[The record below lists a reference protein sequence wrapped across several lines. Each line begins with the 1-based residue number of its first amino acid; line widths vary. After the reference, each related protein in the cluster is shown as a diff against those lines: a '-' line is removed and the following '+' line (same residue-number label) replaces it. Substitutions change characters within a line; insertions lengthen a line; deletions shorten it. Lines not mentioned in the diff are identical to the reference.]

1 MYVLFLLKATI
12 RDKKGQHIQHRF
24 GAQAITTEPFESHK
38 MSYYGGVEG
47 GGTHSK
53 LIVCNETG
61 EEVVAVNGPAT
72 NHWMIGI
79 PECANRI
86 ARMVADAKQKANLSD
101 HVRLRSLGLS
111 LSGCEDE
118 ITNKRLEDEIAS
130 KQLADH
136 YVICSDT
143 LGSIATATAA
153 GGMVLIAGTGS
164 NSFLRN
170 ADGETFNCGGWGHML
185 GDEGGAW
192 WISHRMIKVVFDDM
206 DNLAKA
212 PADTSVG
219 WSLIQKHFG
228 VQTRSDLLQHCY
240 GCFDKSKFAKLCEM
254 LASAANDGDE
264 LCRWVFVEAGR
275 NLGRMAQALLQRAGA
290 KMINQP
296 WVDVVCVGSVWK
308 SWNLLQSG
316 FTDVESSVELR
327 LVRLK
332 QTMAL
337 GAMYLACDKVSA
349 GIKRDY
355 EQNVTEFYRVNTKTL
370 PKHPTN
376 GHNTSNGLK

>member
-1 MYVLFLLKATI
+1 MF
-12 RDKKGQHIQHRF
+12 
-24 GAQAITTEPFESHK
+24 
-38 MSYYGGVEG
+38 YYGGVEG

-53 LIVCNETG
+53 LIVCDERG
-61 EEVVAVNGPAT
+61 EEVVVVNGPAT

-86 ARMVADAKQKANLSD
+86 AQMVADAKQKANLSD
-101 HVRLRSLGLS
+101 DIRLRSLGLS

-118 ITNKRLEDEIAS
+118 ITNKRLEDEIS
-130 KQLADH
+130 TKQLADH

-164 NSFLRN
+164 NAFLRN
-170 ADGETFNCGGWGHML
+170 ADGVTFNCGGWGHML

-192 WISHRMIKVVFDDM
+192 WISHRMIKMVYDEM

-212 PADTSVG
+212 PADISIG
-219 WSLIQKHFG
+219 WELIRKHFE
-228 VQTRSDLLQHCY
+228 VQTRSDLLRHCY
-240 GCFDKSKFAKLCEM
+240 GCFDKSKFAKLCEK
-254 LASAANDGDE
+254 LAVAANDGDE

-275 NLGRMAQALLQRAGA
+275 NLGRMAQALLERAGPE
-290 KMINQP
+290 MTSQD

-308 SWNLLQSG
+308 SWNLLRDGFEDVDSG
-316 FTDVESSVELR
+316 VELR
-327 LVRLK
+327 LVRLR

-337 GAMYLACDKVSA
+337 GAMYLACDNVSG
-349 GIKRDY
+349 GIQRDY
-355 EQNVTEFYRVNTKTL
+355 EQNVTEFYRVSPKTMV
-370 PKHPTN
+370 KKPTN
-376 GHNTSNGLK
+376 GHVNHGST